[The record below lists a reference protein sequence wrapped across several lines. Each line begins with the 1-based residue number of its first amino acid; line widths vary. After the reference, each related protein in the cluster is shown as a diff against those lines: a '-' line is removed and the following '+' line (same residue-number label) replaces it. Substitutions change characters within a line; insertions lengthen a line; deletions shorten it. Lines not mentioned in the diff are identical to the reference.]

1 MEYWTDK
8 EKANLNSLMLFQAF
22 AKIKTSLDLDTRQ
35 FINDHSNKKLK
46 MFIYGDVDSKVKRFA
61 ENLLKRRKDMGLDD
75 SVCKYQ

>member
-61 ENLLKRRKDMGLDD
+61 ENLLKRRKEMGLDD